1 MGLLNIPSSYNTKPS
16 VNTAYILCVFVAQ
29 SCLTLCNPMDSSLP
43 GSSAHGIFQARMLE
57 WVAISYSRASSQS
70 RDRT

>member
-16 VNTAYILCVFVAQ
+16 VHTAYILCVFVAQ
-29 SCLTLCNPMDSSLP
+29 SCLTLCDPMDSSLP